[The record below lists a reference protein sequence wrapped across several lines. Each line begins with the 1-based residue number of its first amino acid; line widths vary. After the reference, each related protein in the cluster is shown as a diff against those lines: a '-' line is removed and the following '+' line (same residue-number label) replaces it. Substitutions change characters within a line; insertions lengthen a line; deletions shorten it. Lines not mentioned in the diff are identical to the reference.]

1 MGLGFG
7 LGLDLCKWSI
17 YCAPGSLIPKA
28 RKILQIFLNTH
39 FFSKI
44 LKFLDLTLGL
54 FNQKI
59 VEHFQI
65 LVFLGGTLFSGY
77 HDCEVLPTGYTYCFI
92 FGQLFD
98 TKRILPIV
106 CIIKPETAIAVF
118 SPCIAEASLI
128 DSYIMESIGGYLNKK
143 SVKLIR

>member
-1 MGLGFG
+1 MG
-7 LGLDLCKWSI
+7 LGLDLRKWSI

-28 RKILQIFLNTH
+28 IKILQIFLNTH
-39 FFSKI
+39 VFSKI
-44 LKFLDLTLGL
+44 LEFLDLALGSV
-54 FNQKI
+54 NQKT

-65 LVFLGGTLFSGY
+65 LVFLGGTWFSGY

-106 CIIKPETAIAVF
+106 CIIKPKTAIAVL
-118 SPCIAEASLI
+118 SPGIAVASLI
-128 DSYIMESIGGYLNKK
+128 ISYIVESIGGYLNKK